1 VTEEHRAVPVSPRHY
16 VMLAPDYLTMVD
28 KAPQRDF
35 VVRTLAKR
43 SAGNMTLMT
52 ADLVIAGVETRSQF
66 PLANQYPLHFRKTY
80 YPGRLNGDPEYE
92 FKRHTLASQI
102 TDRLPPPIG
111 ATPNVF
117 RSCLLPGTPYNRLSK
132 LGVDPEDANVRIA
145 QGLPLESMAGLWR
158 LAEEAYDLLTL
169 LQRAGFTHGD
179 AELHN
184 YIVCHAPLEILLVD
198 FESALLKDEVPPE
211 KWAARCAADLEPLLR
226 HAIFLQ
232 CALGRQSSPLAVHA
246 LAEMDRLF
254 KKPDRFRRQIEEQ
267 GQVNG

>member
-1 VTEEHRAVPVSPRHY
+1 
-16 VMLAPDYLTMVD
+16 MLAHDYLTMVD

-66 PLANQYPLHFRKTY
+66 PLATKYPLHFRKTY

-92 FKRHTLASQI
+92 FKRHARASEI

-132 LGVDPEDANVRIA
+132 LGVDPEDANIRIA
-145 QGLPLESMAGLWR
+145 EELPLESTAGLWR
-158 LAEEAYDLLTL
+158 LAEEAYDLLTM
-169 LQRAGFTHGD
+169 LQRRGFAHGD

-198 FESALLKDEVPPE
+198 FESALLKEEVSSE
-211 KWAARCAADLEPLLR
+211 KWEARCALDLEPLLR
-226 HAIFLQ
+226 QAIFLQ
-232 CALGRQSSPLAVHA
+232 CRLGRQTSPLALHA
-246 LAEMDRLF
+246 FASMDRLF
-254 KKPDRFRRQIEEQ
+254 KKPDRFRRQIDEQ